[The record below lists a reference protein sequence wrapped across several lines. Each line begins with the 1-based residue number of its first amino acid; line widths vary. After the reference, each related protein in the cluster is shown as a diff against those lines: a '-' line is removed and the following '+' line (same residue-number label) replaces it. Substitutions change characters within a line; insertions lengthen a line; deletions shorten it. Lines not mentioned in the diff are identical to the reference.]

1 MPNLD
6 PKGLRYMSKDEFRV
20 LTAVEMGMKNHELVP
35 TPLIESISG
44 LKRGGA
50 FKLVKL
56 LCKNKLVAHDS
67 KPYDGYRL
75 TGKGYDYLALK
86 ALSQR
91 GSIAAVGIQIGV
103 GKESDIFTVSG
114 EDGSELCL
122 KLHRLGRSFR
132 TIKQNRD
139 YLKPGQAA
147 SWLYMSRLSALKE
160 YAFMKALHEK
170 GFPVPTPIDVNR
182 HCVVMSLAPGYQLNS
197 IQVLRHPS
205 SVFDNLMRLACRLAS
220 CGLIHCDF
228 NEFNT
233 MVDDEE
239 NVTLIDFPQMVST
252 YHPNASW
259 YFDRDVECMRVFFSR
274 RFGFEA
280 AALPKLATDG
290 VRSDD
295 GDALDAALS
304 ASGWSAAQAS
314 ELERVRQATGYDA
327 TGEGGDEEE
336 GEEEEESESE
346 EESEEEAAE
355 AAAGALPTRSATLT
369 ARAAAAEAA
378 EAGAAETGEVGGG
391 GDAYPALA
399 PASAGAAAADDHDD
413 AEEERAAASAAVLLE
428 AMALARAPAGVAAD
442 AATDGAAAGG
452 VSDDADDGGDDGAS
466 AAPLPPA
473 GGRARTAASVT
484 VRSSTGRLV
493 DVDVTA
499 RVRRDL
505 QKKGQQRAGKG
516 SRNEHKDREKRKL
529 ASSVKASSS
538 GGGWG

>member
-346 EESEEEAAE
+346 EESEEENVPVVERSRGAAAE
-355 AAAGALPTRSATLT
+355 PEETPQQRVGASRSAPSVEEMGEIKAKFSRFGQFLGQYFTENRLDVEKIE
-369 ARAAAAEAA
+369 AIVAAAAAE
-378 EAGAAETGEVGGG
+378 GFDDPQEVNKF
-391 GDAYPALA
+391 
-399 PASAGAAAADDHDD
+399 
-413 AEEERAAASAAVLLE
+413 LE
-428 AMALARAPAGVAAD
+428 IMQRQNKIMYD
-442 AATDGAAAGG
+442 QNEW
-452 VSDDADDGGDDGAS
+452 
-466 AAPLPPA
+466 
-473 GGRARTAASVT
+473 T
-484 VRSSTGRLV
+484 VYIL
-493 DVDVTA
+493 
-499 RVRRDL
+499 
-505 QKKGQQRAGKG
+505 
-516 SRNEHKDREKRKL
+516 
-529 ASSVKASSS
+529 
-538 GGGWG
+538 